1 MSMAMPRR
9 VRGSFFAEYVRML
22 RRRKDVNWHEVLD
35 ADDLVYLTQH
45 IEAGAW
51 YPMESFERLGLAI
64 LAKLE
69 GATLD
74 AVHLW
79 GRYSAHH
86 FVKEHGDLVKTGDA
100 VDTMMRL
107 KVQRETLF
115 DFPAFDVP
123 SLIDGEAH
131 VIIAYGMS
139 DLAEEAACHQTMGFC
154 EGILSLAGA
163 GDVRGHFTERSWSGE
178 ARTLLV
184 LQWR

>member
-1 MSMAMPRR
+1 MAKSRK

-22 RRRKDVNWHEVLD
+22 RRRKDVDWREVL
-35 ADDLVYLTQH
+35 APEDLVYLTQR
-45 IEAGAW
+45 IEADHW

-74 AVHLW
+74 AVHMW

-86 FVKEHGDLVKTGDA
+86 FVKEHGDLVKAGDA

-123 SLIDGEAH
+123 MLIDGEAH
-131 VIIAYGMS
+131 VLIAYGMGAQ
-139 DLAEEAACHQTMGFC
+139 AEEAACHQTMGFC

-163 GDVRGHFTERSWSGE
+163 GDVHGHFAERAWCAE
-178 ARTLLV
+178 PRTRLV